1 MSNQGD
7 QFSRI
12 SLRTPAFDDAP
23 QSVKVYEDSIVRF
36 SKRVNFDVGC
46 QMNFSNYPV
55 DNQTCEVKIESFS
68 YQTHEVF
75 LKWGGNST
83 LNKEI
88 ALPGYLHYIHMV
100 LEQHQQIHYVY

>member
-7 QFSRI
+7 QVSKI
-12 SLRTPAFDDAP
+12 SLRTPKFDDAP
-23 QSVKVYEDSIVRF
+23 QAVKVYEDSIVRF

-55 DNQTCEVKIESFS
+55 DMQACEVKIESFG

-75 LKWGGNST
+75 FEWGGKTVVNEDIT
-83 LNKEI
+83 LP
-88 ALPGYLHYIHMV
+88 AYLHHVHMV
-100 LEQHQQIHYVY
+100 R